1 MVTLQEIVA
10 TEVEYLFGDA
20 EEVGSSDISICVFNV
35 LESARDWGI
44 EVDEYDFFGG
54 VRGLINDALCEMEG
68 A

>member
-1 MVTLQEIVA
+1 MATLQEIVKN
-10 TEVEYLFGDA
+10 EVEYLFDDA

-35 LESARDWGI
+35 LDAAEQFGI
-44 EVDEYDFFGG
+44 KVDEYDFFGG